1 MEVLT
6 ILYLNENW
14 NLTKEKISKDFYESP
29 CNTWSSKH
37 YLQMLR
43 EDGVRWNTS
52 TPYDDVGKTMLH
64 DCRRWIFPLLNEV
77 FGTNY
82 TGIEKIKFLRDEY
95 QMNQIDGA
103 TEKRLND
110 SYFEVETPEG
120 SRKYHIEFQSYLDHT
135 LVLRMFEYDI
145 KIAVDESTLEGNKL
159 TVLMPRSAI
168 LYLQHKE
175 NTPDEMQVEIITPD
189 GNISYMI
196 PVMKVQYY
204 SLTEIFEKK
213 LLLLL
218 PFYIFSYR
226 KRFKKIENNQDE
238 LKMLKEEFAHIRESL
253 DWLCETGDLTA
264 YEKHTILNMTKKVID
279 HLAKN
284 YKKIREEVSES
295 MGGKILDHEAKDI
308 LRRGY
313 DSGYGN
319 GYGNGYDDGMKVTI
333 VQFVKDG
340 IIGIAEGAKRLGLK
354 EEEFAKYM

>member
-1 MEVLT
+1 
-6 ILYLNENW
+6 
-14 NLTKEKISKDFYESP
+14 
-29 CNTWSSKH
+29 
-37 YLQMLR
+37 
-43 EDGVRWNTS
+43 
-52 TPYDDVGKTMLH
+52 
-64 DCRRWIFPLLNEV
+64 
-77 FGTNY
+77 
-82 TGIEKIKFLRDEY
+82 
-95 QMNQIDGA
+95 
-103 TEKRLND
+103 
-110 SYFEVETPEG
+110 
-120 SRKYHIEFQSYLDHT
+120 
-135 LVLRMFEYDI
+135 MFEYDI

-168 LYLQHKE
+168 LYLQHNE

-196 PVMKVQYY
+196 PVMKVQCY
-204 SLTEIFEKK
+204 SLAEIFEKK

-226 KRFKKIENNQDE
+226 KRFKKIEKNQDE
-238 LKMLKEEFAHIRESL
+238 LKILKEEFAHIRESL

-313 DSGYGN
+313 DR
-319 GYGNGYDDGMKVTI
+319 GYGNGYDEGIKVTI
-333 VQFVKDG
+333 AQFVKDG

-354 EEEFAKYM
+354 EEEFAKYI